1 MSDIIKLLPDNV
13 ANQIAAGEVVQRP
26 ASAVKEL
33 LENAID
39 AGANK
44 IQLILKDAGKAL
56 IQVIDNGCGMSPADA
71 RMCFERHATSK
82 VRNAEDLFAI
92 RTMGFR
98 GEAMASIAAIAQVEM
113 KTRRHED
120 ELGTQIEI
128 EGSSFLSQ
136 EPVAAAEGTSISVK
150 NLFFNT
156 PARRNF
162 LKSNPAEMR
171 HVLDEFQRVSLAN
184 PQIAF
189 SLHHDGAEIYRL
201 PSSSL
206 KQRIIHLFGNNYN
219 QRLIPVEEETTII
232 NLKGFIG
239 KPEFAKKTRGEQF
252 FFVNN
257 RFIKDG
263 YLNHAINKAYQ
274 ELLSE
279 ENFPLYV
286 LFIDIDPSKIDVN
299 VHPTKTEIKYLEE
312 KSIYAIIHSAVK
324 RSLGKFNISPTI
336 DFDVETGFSGMISP
350 KAPEDIVPPTISFNP
365 DFNPFKEDRVS
376 ESPAEQVKIDLPG
389 QGERENFTPLQK
401 QLMQVHN
408 RYIISQIKS
417 GLMVID
423 QQAAHE
429 RILYERFIVHL
440 EDRKGASQQSL
451 FPQTVTLSPNDYE
464 LAKGLLE
471 DIKSLGFEVR
481 EFGKNT
487 LVIEGIPVDLGSS
500 NLNETQLFEHL
511 IEGFKNSQQEL
522 KLDKRDALARSMARN
537 SAIKGGAV
545 LSQEEMNTLIEQ
557 LFACKTPN
565 FIVKNLLIINILF
578 FAATYV
584 FQSKGIE
591 LAQYL
596 GAFYFDSVYF
606 KVWQPI
612 SYMFMHGGFTHILFN
627 MFALYM
633 FGSILESRWGAK
645 RFINFYLITGLG
657 ALALQWA
664 VQAFEVYHITGTA
677 INQSPGL
684 LEHLEKGQFN
694 PAQFTEIQAATLHG
708 IYFSPMVGAS
718 GAIFGLLVAFGM
730 LYPNTELY
738 IMFIP
743 VPVKAKYIIPIYIV
757 VELFLGVA
765 SFQGDSVAHYAHL
778 GGALL
783 GFILVKLWKDKNT
796 FYDYYD

>member
-1 MSDIIKLLPDNV
+1 MSDIIQLLPDSV

-56 IQVIDNGCGMSPADA
+56 IQVIDNGCGMTVTDA

-82 VRNAEDLFAI
+82 VRKAEDLFAI

-120 ELGTQIEI
+120 ELGTLIEI
-128 EGSSFLSQ
+128 EGSAFIKQ
-136 EPVAAAEGTSISVK
+136 EPVATAVGTSICIK

-171 HVLDEFQRVSLAN
+171 HIIDEFQRVALAN
-184 PQIAF
+184 PAIAF
-189 SLHHDGAEIYRL
+189 SLNHDGAEVYRL
-201 PSSSL
+201 PASSL
-206 KQRIIHLFGNNYN
+206 KQRIVHLLGNNYN
-219 QRLIPVEEETTII
+219 ERLIPVEEETSII
-232 NLKGFIG
+232 NLKGYIG

-257 RFIKDG
+257 RFIKDA
-263 YLNHAINKAYQ
+263 YLNHAVNRAYE

-286 LFIDIDPSKIDVN
+286 LFIEIDPANIDVN
-299 VHPTKTEIKYLEE
+299 VHPTKTEIKYLDE
-312 KSIYAIIHSAVK
+312 KSIYAILHSAVK
-324 RSLGKFNISPTI
+324 RSLGRFNISPTI
-336 DFDVETGFSGMISP
+336 DFDQETGFSSMITP
-350 KAPEDIVPPTISFNP
+350 IAPEEIVPPSISFNP
-365 DFNPFKEDRVS
+365 NFNPFAEERPAAARENAYASFARNSNGGGNAGVPSSSKNWGSLYEIANHSV
-376 ESPAEQVKIDLPG
+376 AEQSALELSGSGDDELAPV
-389 QGERENFTPLQK
+389 QK
-401 QLMQVHN
+401 QLMQLHG

-417 GLMVID
+417 GLMLID

-429 RILYERFIVHL
+429 RILYERFLLHL

-464 LAKGLLE
+464 LARSLLD

-500 NLNETQLFEHL
+500 NINETQLFEHL

-537 SAIKGGAV
+537 SAIRSGTV
-545 LSQEEMNTLIEQ
+545 LGQTEMNTLIEQ
-557 LFACKTPN
+557 LFSCKTP
-565 FIVKNLLIINILF
+565 
-578 FAATYV
+578 
-584 FQSKGIE
+584 G
-591 LAQYL
+591 
-596 GAFYFDSVYF
+596 
-606 KVWQPI
+606 
-612 SYMFMHGGFTHILFN
+612 
-627 MFALYM
+627 
-633 FGSILESRWGAK
+633 
-645 RFINFYLITGLG
+645 
-657 ALALQWA
+657 
-664 VQAFEVYHITGTA
+664 
-677 INQSPGL
+677 
-684 LEHLEKGQFN
+684 
-694 PAQFTEIQAATLHG
+694 
-708 IYFSPMVGAS
+708 
-718 GAIFGLLVAFGM
+718 FGLSGKPVIQTIGL
-730 LYPNTELY
+730 TEL
-738 IMFIP
+738 
-743 VPVKAKYIIPIYIV
+743 
-757 VELFLGVA
+757 
-765 SFQGDSVAHYAHL
+765 
-778 GGALL
+778 
-783 GFILVKLWKDKNT
+783 DKK
-796 FYDYYD
+796 FDK

>member
-1 MSDIIKLLPDNV
+1 MSDIIQLLPDSV

-56 IQVIDNGCGMSPADA
+56 IQVIDNGCGMSIADA

-82 VRNAEDLFAI
+82 VRKAEDLFAI

-98 GEAMASIAAIAQVEM
+98 GEAMASIAAIAQIEM

-120 ELGTQIEI
+120 EIGTLIEV
-128 EGSSFLSQ
+128 EGSEVVKQ
-136 EPVAAAEGTSISVK
+136 EPVACSEGTSISVK
-150 NLFFNT
+150 NLFYNT

-171 HVLDEFQRVSLAN
+171 HILDEFQRVSLAN
-184 PQIAF
+184 PGIAF

-201 PSSSL
+201 PVSAL

-219 QRLIPVEEETTII
+219 ERLIPVEEETTII

-239 KPEFAKKTRGEQF
+239 KPQFAKKTRGEQF

-263 YLNHAINKAYQ
+263 YLNHAVNKAFQ
-274 ELLSE
+274 DLLPE

-286 LFIDIDPSKIDVN
+286 LFIDIDPAKIDVN

-312 KSIYAIIHSAVK
+312 KSVYAILHSAVK

-336 DFDVETGFSGMISP
+336 DFDQETGFSGMITP

-365 DFNPFKEDRVS
+365 DFNPFKDDKVS
-376 ESPAEQVKIDLPG
+376 ERQAPSYSGSSYSGTGGYEPRTTSTKNWGSLYEIANHTPSEQVKIQLPG
-389 QGERENFTPLQK
+389 VEEANETYAPLQK

-464 LAKGLLE
+464 LAKSLLD

-500 NLNETQLFEHL
+500 AINETQLFEHL

-537 SAIKGGAV
+537 SAIKNGTS
-545 LSQEEMNTLIEQ
+545 LSQEEMNMLIEQ
-557 LFACKTPN
+557 LFACKMPN
-565 FIVKNLLIINILF
+565 FSI
-578 FAATYV
+578 
-584 FQSKGIE
+584 
-591 LAQYL
+591 
-596 GAFYFDSVYF
+596 
-606 KVWQPI
+606 
-612 SYMFMHGGFTHILFN
+612 GGKPVIQT
-627 MFALYM
+627 
-633 FGSILESRWGAK
+633 
-645 RFINFYLITGLG
+645 ITLTD
-657 ALALQWA
+657 LDKK
-664 VQAFEVYHITGTA
+664 FE
-677 INQSPGL
+677 
-684 LEHLEKGQFN
+684 K
-694 PAQFTEIQAATLHG
+694 
-708 IYFSPMVGAS
+708 
-718 GAIFGLLVAFGM
+718 
-730 LYPNTELY
+730 
-738 IMFIP
+738 
-743 VPVKAKYIIPIYIV
+743 
-757 VELFLGVA
+757 
-765 SFQGDSVAHYAHL
+765 
-778 GGALL
+778 
-783 GFILVKLWKDKNT
+783 
-796 FYDYYD
+796 